1 MKYFEDFQR
10 ISSPFGMRIHPI
22 TRKPSFHKGIDY
34 VKGHD
39 DPIYAVVGGLVT
51 HARMGQKGSGLG
63 NYGITVCIKDKNG
76 ALHLY
81 AHLNSALVKE
91 GRSVEQGQVIG
102 RQGSTGQST
111 GSHLHYEIRKKASP
125 NFGWEASENSVY
137 EPIVYLENYFAKE
150 KKEEPQIFPDV
161 ANDRWSI
168 EEIKSAVQN
177 GFMRGYPD
185 GTFRPGQ
192 QVTREEL
199 ACTLVRIMKLI
210 NS

>member
-22 TRKPSFHKGIDY
+22 THKPKFHKGIDY

-39 DPIYAVVGGLVT
+39 EPIYAVVGGLVT
-51 HARMGQKGSGLG
+51 HARMGKDGSGFGKYG
-63 NYGITVCIKDKNG
+63 NVVAIEDKYGS
-76 ALHLY
+76 LHVY
-81 AHLNSALVKE
+81 AHLNSCLVKE
-91 GRSVEQGQVIG
+91 GKRVEKGTVIG
-102 RQGSTGQST
+102 RQGTTGQST
-111 GSHLHYEIRKKASP
+111 GSHLHYEVRKKSSP
-125 NFGWEASENSVY
+125 SFGWEASENSVY
-137 EPIVYLENYFAKE
+137 EPIAYLENYFAKE

-161 ANDRWSI
+161 ANDRWSTK
-168 EEIKSAVQN
+168 EIKSAVQN